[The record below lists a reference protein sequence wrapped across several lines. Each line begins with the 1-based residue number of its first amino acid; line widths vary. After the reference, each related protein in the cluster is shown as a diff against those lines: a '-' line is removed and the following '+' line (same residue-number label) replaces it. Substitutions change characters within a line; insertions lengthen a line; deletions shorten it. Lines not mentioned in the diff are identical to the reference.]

1 MGKQKKNSNNTIYLN
16 RPIQNE
22 DEDWIGISTYVD
34 KLDAA
39 VDADARIVAVTSDF
53 GTGKSSLIS
62 LYKKR
67 VEHLLIIPLGRDKH
81 ISICGGL
88 MHNRRRSL
96 QINREIGDM
105 KKKLCQQNCIR
116 HLFINWSAGSI
127 RTIEEKVIISAV
139 D

>member
-53 GTGKSSLIS
+53 GTGKSSLIFP
-62 LYKKR
+62 
-67 VEHLLIIPLGRDKH
+67 V
-81 ISICGGL
+81 
-88 MHNRRRSL
+88 
-96 QINREIGDM
+96 
-105 KKKLCQQNCIR
+105 
-116 HLFINWSAGSI
+116 
-127 RTIEEKVIISAV
+127 
-139 D
+139 

>member
-53 GTGKSSLIS
+53 GI
-62 LYKKR
+62 
-67 VEHLLIIPLGRDKH
+67 
-81 ISICGGL
+81 
-88 MHNRRRSL
+88 
-96 QINREIGDM
+96 REIQFD
-105 KKKLCQQNCIR
+105 IP
-116 HLFINWSAGSI
+116 
-127 RTIEEKVIISAV
+127 V
-139 D
+139 